1 MSGQLDPQA
10 GSHAD
15 VQAGERLV
23 EKQHLRTLRER
34 PGDRDPLGLAAR
46 ELPGATARELPDPQ
60 PVQPLQSD
68 GAGLGARDAARA
80 EPERDVLQG
89 GEVREQHLV
98 LEDHA
103 DPALAHRQR
112 ASRSL
117 PFSRTVPSAGTRPA
131 TAPSSEVLPA
141 PFGPITASTSPG
153 SAVSGHRDPAGH
165 RDVDLQAAHV
175 VPTPSQRSRSANRTP
190 TDTSSITR
198 LSASAASVSA
208 WRVT

>member
-1 MSGQLDPQA
+1 MPGQLDPQA
-10 GSHAD
+10 GRHAD

-23 EKQHLRTLRER
+23 EQQHVGMLRER
-34 PGDRDPLGLAAR
+34 PGDRDPLGLAAG
-46 ELPGATARELPDPQ
+46 ELLGTTAGELSDPQ
-60 PVQPLQSD
+60 PVKPLQSG

-89 GEVREQHLV
+89 GEVGEQHLV

-103 DPALAHRQR
+103 DPTLPHRQR
-112 ASRSL
+112 AKFAAVQPDRAL
-117 PFSRTVPSAGTRPA
+117 GGDQAGDRAQQRGLAGAVRPDHGEHLA
-131 TAPSSEVLPA
+131 GLGGER
-141 PFGPITASTSPG
+141 
-153 SAVSGHRDPAGH
+153 HRDPAGH

-175 VPTPSQRSRSANRTP
+175 VPTPSQRSRSANRTL